1 MEFARIRKRLLAI
14 NKRSDNQQLNKR
26 RKAVDTKHI
35 DLRDL
40 PERFQDEKWC
50 REARARFLP
59 SLLFG
64 APRSDSWIRL
74 EIEKMGWKLF
84 KHSKTVDKAFY
95 VAKTDAECDWERFE
109 IACTV
114 TGIQLIITDA
124 ILHEKAIKDDVVAI

>member
-1 MEFARIRKRLLAI
+1 MAEFARIRKRLLAI
-14 NKRSDNQQLNKR
+14 NKRADNNSLSKR

-40 PERFQDEKWC
+40 PVRFKDEKWC

-74 EIEKMGWKLF
+74 EIEQMCIRDSSNSIRRPWTKPFMWQKP
-84 KHSKTVDKAFY
+84 HQSA
-95 VAKTDAECDWERFE
+95 
-109 IACTV
+109 
-114 TGIQLIITDA
+114 TGNVSRSRAL
-124 ILHEKAIKDDVVAI
+124 